1 MLRWQLASMRLYVPL
16 MAAVQMLAGLGLVL
30 GFGLFFAGPVPPRSA
45 LFVSTGVTVINL
57 YLIGLVMVP
66 QLVGEQKLAKTYDF
80 LQSIPVPRAVA
91 FLAWWSVTLMV
102 GAPAM
107 VASLVTAAI
116 RYHQSFSVSLAIVP
130 AVVLVSLTAIAI
142 GYALGNSVNQ
152 PMVVNVMTQVL
163 NMFAIGFAPV
173 CFPPEQLPGWLQTLN
188 QFLPFESMA
197 IVMRT
202 ALTSGGTENVLAAYA
217 VLGIW
222 TLACLSIAGWS
233 VVRRG

>member
-1 MLRWQLASMRLYVPL
+1 MRLYVPL
-16 MAAVQMLAGLGLVL
+16 MAAVQVLAGLGLVL

-116 RYHQSFSVSLAIVP
+116 RYHQSFNVSLAIVP
-130 AVVLVSLTAIAI
+130 AIVLVSLTAIAI
-142 GYALGNSVNQ
+142 GYALGNAVNQ

-202 ALTSGGTENVLAAYA
+202 ALTSGGSENVLAAYA

-222 TLACLSIAGWS
+222 TVGCLSIAGWS

>member
-1 MLRWQLASMRLYVPL
+1 MRLYVPL
-16 MAAVQMLAGLGLVL
+16 MAAVQVLAGLGLVL

-80 LQSIPVPRAVA
+80 LQSMPVPRAVA

-142 GYALGNSVNQ
+142 GYALGNAVSQ
-152 PMVVNVMTQVL
+152 PMVVDRKSTRL
-163 NMFAIGFAPV
+163 NSSHYSRSRMPSSA
-173 CFPPEQLPGWLQTLN
+173 
-188 QFLPFESMA
+188 
-197 IVMRT
+197 
-202 ALTSGGTENVLAAYA
+202 
-217 VLGIW
+217 
-222 TLACLSIAGWS
+222 
-233 VVRRG
+233 